1 MAKHKKKAPGKF
13 WRKGLSFFEVLDMFP
28 TEESA
33 REWFVKTRWPV
44 HLACPFCG
52 SVDIRHRKSRQP
64 YRCHDCG
71 KNFSVTTGTLMH
83 STKLSLRI
91 WAVAI
96 YLHATGI
103 KGTSSMALSRHF
115 KITQK
120 SAWHLMHRIRET
132 WDDEWFVFAGPVEVD
147 EVWIGGREPN
157 KHASKKI
164 NAGGGSVGKT
174 VVAGIKDRDS
184 NFVNATVV
192 SSAGKKQL
200 HGFVLGRTEKR
211 TAIYSDDHRAYQS
224 LPNHEIVKHSVGE
237 YVKGQVHTN
246 GIESFW
252 ALLKRGYYGTY
263 HCMSPKHLQRYV
275 NESAGRHNIRPLDT
289 IEQMKAI
296 AVRMDRKRLRYRGL
310 VKG

>member
-1 MAKHKKKAPGKF
+1 MAKHKQSAPGKY
-13 WRKGLSFFEVLDMFP
+13 WRKGLSFFEIMEMFP

-33 REWFVKTRWPV
+33 RQWFIKTRWPV
-44 HLACPFCG
+44 AIACPFCG
-52 SVDIRHRKSRQP
+52 SMDIGHRNSRQP
-64 YRCHDCG
+64 FRCHDCG

-83 STKLSLRI
+83 ATKLSLRI

-120 SAWHLMHRIRET
+120 SAWHLMHRIREA

-174 VVAGIKDRDS
+174 VVAGVKDRES
-184 NFVNATVV
+184 NWVHASVV
-192 SSAGKKQL
+192 SSAGRKELQ
-200 HGFVLGRTEKR
+200 GFVLGQTEKGA
-211 TAIYSDDHRAYQS
+211 AIYSDDHRAYQS

-263 HCMSPKHLQRYV
+263 HRMSPKHLQRYV
-275 NESAGRHNIRPLDT
+275 NEFAGRHNIRPLDT
-289 IEQMKAI
+289 IEQMQAI
-296 AVRMDRKRLRYRGL
+296 VVRMDQKRLRWKDL
-310 VKG
+310 VSK